1 MFSYIEIESLLLR
14 QSKTFNFSDT
24 YKPLLDSSIIFRT
37 NKNCLNDD
45 VVSHKTT
52 QNSVFIHLKII
63 RTTKPAFLLWLN

>member
-24 YKPLLDSSIIFRT
+24 YEPLLDSSIIFRT

-45 VVSHKTT
+45 VVSHKTR
-52 QNSVFIHLKII
+52 QNSVFIHLK
-63 RTTKPAFLLWLN
+63 TY

>member
-14 QSKTFNFSDT
+14 QSKTFNFCDT

-52 QNSVFIHLKII
+52 QNSVFIHLK
-63 RTTKPAFLLWLN
+63 TY

>member
-14 QSKTFNFSDT
+14 QSKTFNFSDK

-52 QNSVFIHLKII
+52 QNSVFIHLK
-63 RTTKPAFLLWLN
+63 TY

>member
-45 VVSHKTT
+45 VVSNKTT
-52 QNSVFIHLKII
+52 QNSVFIHLK
-63 RTTKPAFLLWLN
+63 TY